1 MRHAQVLSKY
11 NIRDYIITR
20 STIIELFFLRH
31 GIAEDQPSKGNRD
44 ADRALTKEGIDSMQ
58 ISARGMLRL
67 GLQLDHLVSSPLT
80 RAIQTAEIV
89 GKQLALRP
97 RVEAALAPGFDIAQ
111 LRRLLS
117 HYSST
122 QRVMFVGHEPDLS
135 MLIAALT
142 DGGQVLMKKG
152 GLALISV
159 PHNTP
164 FDGTLRYLL
173 PPKVLR
179 ALGE

>member
-1 MRHAQVLSKY
+1 
-11 NIRDYIITR
+11 
-20 STIIELFFLRH
+20 
-31 GIAEDQPSKGNRD
+31 
-44 ADRALTKEGIDSMQ
+44 MQ
-58 ISARGMLRL
+58 ASARGMLRV
-67 GLQLDHLVSSPLT
+67 GLRLDHLVSSPLI
-80 RAIQTAEIV
+80 RATQTAEIV
-89 GKQLALRP
+89 GIALALRP

-117 HYSST
+117 HYSPT

-135 MLIAALT
+135 TLIAALT
-142 DGGQVLMKKG
+142 NGGHVLMKKG
-152 GLALISV
+152 SLAHISV

-164 FDGTLRYLL
+164 LDGTLRYLL

>member
-1 MRHAQVLSKY
+1 
-11 NIRDYIITR
+11 
-20 STIIELFFLRH
+20 
-31 GIAEDQPSKGNRD
+31 
-44 ADRALTKEGIDSMQ
+44 MQ
-58 ISARGMLRL
+58 LSARGMVRI

-89 GKQLALRP
+89 GKALVLRP

-117 HYSST
+117 DYSPT

-135 MLIAALT
+135 TLIAALT
-142 DGGQVLMKKG
+142 GGGHVLMKKG

-159 PHNTP
+159 PHTTP
-164 FDGTLRYLL
+164 LDGTLRYIL

>member
-1 MRHAQVLSKY
+1 MQRTASWREMYFPYPWGCLLYTSDIASTRIILRLSLAWGGGA
-11 NIRDYIITR
+11 IRDYSITR

-44 ADRALTKEGIDSMQ
+44 ADRALTKEGIVSMQ
-58 ISARGMLRL
+58 LSARGMVRI

-89 GKQLALRP
+89 GKALVLRP

-117 HYSST
+117 C
-122 QRVMFVGHEPDLS
+122 
-135 MLIAALT
+135 
-142 DGGQVLMKKG
+142 
-152 GLALISV
+152 
-159 PHNTP
+159 
-164 FDGTLRYLL
+164 LL
-173 PPKVLR
+173 YTSRCV
-179 ALGE
+179 